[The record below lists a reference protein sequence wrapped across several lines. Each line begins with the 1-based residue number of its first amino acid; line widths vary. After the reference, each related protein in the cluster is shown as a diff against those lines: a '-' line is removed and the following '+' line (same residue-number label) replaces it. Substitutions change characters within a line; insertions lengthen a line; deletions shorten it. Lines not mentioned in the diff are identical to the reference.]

1 MHLLFKELLDKLS
14 SQSTLFKDFFE
25 ESWNGMRV
33 HEFVDEGLGHSSYVI
48 DLGNDT
54 AAVIDPPRFPIA
66 HEQLADRE
74 GLRIAWTVDTHSHAD
89 YVTGS
94 PGLAARRRATFIAP
108 AASRL
113 ETPHRPVTD
122 GDRVELAPGLVL
134 VALATPGHTRDH
146 HSYVLEE
153 SGTQAA
159 LFSGGS
165 LMVGTVGRTDLCGP
179 DLAEPLAHEMFR
191 GLRRF
196 DDLPASLAVYPTH
209 GAGSF
214 CSAPGASQRTSTIGH
229 ERATNPLFSIG
240 DEDRFVERLVAG
252 FGTFPSYFA
261 RLPELNRLGPTRY
274 DSLPELAQLTTND
287 VQRHLESGAV
297 IVDARPAATFAVG
310 HVPGS
315 LSNTLR
321 PVFASWLGWLV
332 EPDRALIFV
341 LGDDQDR
348 DDLVR
353 QCLDVGQERLL
364 GELHGGIT
372 AWVAAGLP
380 TATLPMVDATHLV
393 GPIVDVRQAN
403 EYATS
408 HVPGALNIEL
418 GQVAHS
424 TVPDGALAV
433 MCGHGERAMT
443 GASILQAL
451 GHHDLAVLAGGPD
464 DWAAATGHALQVGS

>member
-1 MHLLFKELLDKLS
+1 
-14 SQSTLFKDFFE
+14 
-25 ESWNGMRV
+25 MRV
-33 HEFVDEGLGHSSYVI
+33 HDFVDEGLGHSSYVI
-48 DLGNDT
+48 DLGNGT

-66 HEQLADRE
+66 HEQLTERQN
-74 GLRIAWTVDTHSHAD
+74 LRMAWTIDTHSHAD

-94 PGLAARRRATFIAP
+94 PGLAARRGATFIAP

-113 ETPHRPVTD
+113 ETPHLPVTD
-122 GDRVELAPGLVL
+122 GARVKLAPGVFL
-134 VALATPGHTRDH
+134 VAIATPGHTPDH

-153 SGTQAA
+153 NGLPVA

-196 DDLPASLAVYPTH
+196 DNLPADVAVYPTH

-229 ERATNPLFSIG
+229 ERTTNPLFSIG
-240 DEDRFVERLVAG
+240 DEDLFVERLVAG
-252 FGTFPSYFA
+252 FGTFPTYFA

-274 DSLPELAQLTTND
+274 DSLPELAQLTTDD
-287 VQRHLESGAV
+287 VQRHLGSVAV
-297 IVDARPAATFAVG
+297 IVDARPAAAFAVG

-341 LGDDQDR
+341 LDGGQDR
-348 DDLVR
+348 ADLVR

-364 GELHGGIT
+364 GELHGGIA
-372 AWVAAGLP
+372 AWSAAGLP
-380 TATLPMVDATHLV
+380 TTTLPLVDANQLV
-393 GPIVDVRQAN
+393 GPVVDVRQAN

-408 HVPGALNIEL
+408 HVPGALTIEL
-418 GQVAHS
+418 GQIAHA
-424 TVPDGALAV
+424 TVPDGPIAV
-433 MCGHGERAMT
+433 MCGHGERAMS
-443 GASILQAL
+443 GASILQSL
-451 GHHDLAVLAGGPD
+451 GHTEIVVLDGGPD
-464 DWAAATGHALQVGS
+464 NWATATGRALQVGP